1 MRLLAVLQNQWFHD
15 PEKVRAILAR
25 TPQARRRLIHYS
37 LFAGCRTGRVLKDV
51 FGEERCRTIVW
62 EEASPEI
69 GGKASSCFPADQA
82 HLRAVLDDVKPDLV
96 LAFGRIAGNALAEL
110 VPGAKLILGPHPTA
124 RQPDTMTKLRVM
136 AGRIELFPGVDIDA
150 VHTRRSGDHGG

>member
-110 VPGAKLILGPHPTA
+110 VPGAKLILGPHPHRPPTGHDDEAA
-124 RQPDTMTKLRVM
+124 RH
-136 AGRIELFPGVDIDA
+136 GRADRTVPGRRYRRRA
-150 VHTRRSGDHGG
+150 HTS